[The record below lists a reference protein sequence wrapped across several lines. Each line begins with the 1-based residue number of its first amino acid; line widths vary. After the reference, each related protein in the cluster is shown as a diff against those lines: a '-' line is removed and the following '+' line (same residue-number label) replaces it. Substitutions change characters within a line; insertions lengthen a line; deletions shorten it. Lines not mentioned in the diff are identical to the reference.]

1 MAANVTFH
9 VVDEQGWRR
18 GFANILRYEH
28 SKWWRTRR
36 WWINILI
43 WLVLVNGIVLASLSA
58 TQEAVPGRPATPAEA
73 VILEGVMIF
82 AVTTGVFASI
92 GAVII
97 MQGAIIDEK
106 KSGTAAW
113 IMSKPASRTAFIVA
127 KLLANSIALLIIIL
141 GIQGA
146 VAYLQFYQYTG
157 SPLPL
162 GPFLGGVALLG
173 LHLLFYLS
181 FTLMLGTVFN
191 DRGPVIAI
199 PMGVLFSA
207 SFVAGYLGPLVNILP
222 WRLVP
227 GGSDSGLAMQVMTG
241 QPLTSVIPILATI
254 VWIVVFISVAIWRFQ
269 REEF

>member
-1 MAANVTFH
+1 

-58 TQEAVPGRPATPAEA
+58 TQEAVPGRPTTPVEA

-92 GAVII
+92 GAVIV

-162 GPFLGGVALLG
+162 GPFLGG
-173 LHLLFYLS
+173 
-181 FTLMLGTVFN
+181 
-191 DRGPVIAI
+191 
-199 PMGVLFSA
+199 
-207 SFVAGYLGPLVNILP
+207 
-222 WRLVP
+222 
-227 GGSDSGLAMQVMTG
+227 
-241 QPLTSVIPILATI
+241 
-254 VWIVVFISVAIWRFQ
+254 
-269 REEF
+269 